1 MEEHKVVIL
10 GSGIAGMTAGIYLK
24 RGGLDVLVVED
35 NIPGG
40 VLNEIPSIEN
50 YPGYEE
56 ISGPDLAMNIY
67 NQLTKLGVKILN
79 KKITSIDLNNKIINN
94 NIKYEYLVIATG
106 RKSKMLSLEHE
117 KELLGKGI
125 STCALCDGFFY
136 KDKKVAVVGGGS
148 SSLTEALYLSKI
160 CKEVIIIHRRDKLTS
175 DKYLIDKVNSTKNI
189 KVLYNSNITKYNQNN
204 NKLTSVIINNK
215 DNLEVEGVFLAIG
228 STPNSEIFNVNKD
241 NNYIIVDSNYMTNID
256 KVYAI
261 GDVIKK
267 DYYQLSTAASDAVVA
282 ASNCF
287 LAKNPITNGGADC

>member
-106 RKSKMLSLEHE
+106 RKSRMLSLEHE

-160 CKEVIIIHRRDKLTS
+160 CKEVIIIHRRDKLTA

-189 KVLYNSNITKYNQNN
+189 KVLYNSNITKYKQNN
-204 NKLTSVIINNK
+204 NKLTSVTINNK
-215 DNLEVEGVFLAIG
+215 DILEVEGVFLAIG

-267 DYYQLSTAASDAVVA
+267 DYYQLSTASSDAVVA
-282 ASNCF
+282 ASNIIKREN
-287 LAKNPITNGGADC
+287 KNS

>member
-1 MEEHKVVIL
+1 MEEHKVAIL

-106 RKSKMLSLEHE
+106 RKSRMLSLEHE

-160 CKEVIIIHRRDKLTS
+160 CKEVIIIHRRDKLTA

-204 NKLTSVIINNK
+204 NKLTSVTINNK

-282 ASNCF
+282 ASNIIKREN
-287 LAKNPITNGGADC
+287 KNS

>member
-56 ISGPDLAMNIY
+56 IFGPDLAMNIY

-106 RKSKMLSLEHE
+106 RKSRMLSLKHE

-160 CKEVIIIHRRDKLTS
+160 CKEVIIIHRRDKLTA

-215 DNLEVEGVFLAIG
+215 DNLEVEGIFLAIG

-282 ASNCF
+282 ASNIIKREN
-287 LAKNPITNGGADC
+287 KNS

>member
-24 RGGLDVLVVED
+24 RGGLDVLVVEN

-106 RKSKMLSLEHE
+106 RKSRMLSLKHE

-160 CKEVIIIHRRDKLTS
+160 CKEVIIIHRRDKLTA

-241 NNYIIVDSNYMTNID
+241 NNYIIVDSNYMTNVD

-282 ASNCF
+282 ASNIIKREN
-287 LAKNPITNGGADC
+287 KNS

>member
-56 ISGPDLAMNIY
+56 ISGPDLAINIY

-106 RKSKMLSLEHE
+106 RKSRMLSLEHE

-175 DKYLIDKVNSTKNI
+175 DKYLIDKINSTKNI

-204 NKLTSVIINNK
+204 NKLTSVTINNK

-228 STPNSEIFNVNKD
+228 STPNSEIFNVNKE

-267 DYYQLSTAASDAVVA
+267 DYYQLSTASSDAVVA
-282 ASNCF
+282 ASNII
-287 LAKNPITNGGADC
+287 KRENNNS

>member
-1 MEEHKVVIL
+1 MEEHKVVML

-106 RKSKMLSLEHE
+106 RKSRMLSLKHE

-160 CKEVIIIHRRDKLTS
+160 CKEVIIIHRRDKLTA

-267 DYYQLSTAASDAVVA
+267 DYYQLSTASSDAVVA
-282 ASNCF
+282 ASNIIKREN
-287 LAKNPITNGGADC
+287 KNS

>member
-106 RKSKMLSLEHE
+106 RKSRMLSLEHE

-160 CKEVIIIHRRDKLTS
+160 CKEVTIIHRRDKLTS

-267 DYYQLSTAASDAVVA
+267 DYYQLSTAASDAIVA
-282 ASNCF
+282 ASNIIKREN
-287 LAKNPITNGGADC
+287 KNS

>member
-79 KKITSIDLNNKIINN
+79 KKITSIDLDNKIINN

-106 RKSKMLSLEHE
+106 RKSRMLSLEHE

-282 ASNCF
+282 ASNIIKREN
-287 LAKNPITNGGADC
+287 KNS

>member
-79 KKITSIDLNNKIINN
+79 KKITSIDLDNKIINN

-106 RKSKMLSLEHE
+106 RKSRMLSLEHE

-136 KDKKVAVVGGGS
+136 KDKVVAVVGGGS

-160 CKEVIIIHRRDKLTS
+160 CKEVIIIHRRDKMTA

-189 KVLYNSNITKYNQNN
+189 KVLYNSNVTKYNLSN
-204 NKLTSVIINNK
+204 NKLTSVTINNK

-267 DYYQLSTAASDAVVA
+267 DYYQLSTASSDAVVA
-282 ASNCF
+282 ASNII
-287 LAKNPITNGGADC
+287 KRENNNS

>member
-10 GSGIAGMTAGIYLK
+10 GSGMAGMTAGIYLK

-56 ISGPDLAMNIY
+56 ITGPDLAMNIY

-106 RKSKMLSLEHE
+106 RKSRMLSLEHE

-282 ASNCF
+282 ASNIIKREN
-287 LAKNPITNGGADC
+287 KNS

>member
-56 ISGPDLAMNIY
+56 ISGPDLAINIY

-106 RKSKMLSLEHE
+106 RKSRMLSLEHE

-160 CKEVIIIHRRDKLTS
+160 CKEVIIIHRRDKLTA

-267 DYYQLSTAASDAVVA
+267 DYYQLSTATSDAVVA
-282 ASNCF
+282 ASNIIKREN
-287 LAKNPITNGGADC
+287 KNS

>member
-24 RGGLDVLVVED
+24 RGGLDVIVVED

-106 RKSKMLSLEHE
+106 RKSRMLSLEHE

-261 GDVIKK
+261 
-267 DYYQLSTAASDAVVA
+267 VA
-282 ASNCF
+282 ASNIIKREN
-287 LAKNPITNGGADC
+287 KNS

>member
-106 RKSKMLSLEHE
+106 RKSRMLSLEHE

-160 CKEVIIIHRRDKLTS
+160 CKEVIIIHRRDKLTA

-204 NKLTSVIINNK
+204 NKLTSVTINNK

-282 ASNCF
+282 ASNIIKREN
-287 LAKNPITNGGADC
+287 KNSQNIYK

>member
-56 ISGPDLAMNIY
+56 ISGPNLAMNIY

-106 RKSKMLSLEHE
+106 RKSRMLSLEHE

-241 NNYIIVDSNYMTNID
+241 NNYIIVDSNYMTNVD

-282 ASNCF
+282 ASNIIKREN
-287 LAKNPITNGGADC
+287 KNS

>member
-10 GSGIAGMTAGIYLK
+10 GSGMAGMTAGIYLK

-267 DYYQLSTAASDAVVA
+267 DYYQLSTASSDAVVA
-282 ASNCF
+282 ASNIIKREN
-287 LAKNPITNGGADC
+287 KNS

>member
-24 RGGLDVLVVED
+24 RGGLDILVIED

-79 KKITSIDLNNKIINN
+79 KKITSIDLDNKIINN

-106 RKSKMLSLEHE
+106 RKNRMLSLEHE

-136 KDKKVAVVGGGS
+136 KDKVVAVVGGGS

-160 CKEVIIIHRRDKLTS
+160 CKEVIIIHRRDKMTA

-189 KVLYNSNITKYNQNN
+189 KVLYNSNVTKYNLSN
-204 NKLTSVIINNK
+204 NKLTSVTINNK

-267 DYYQLSTAASDAVVA
+267 DYYQLSTASSDAVVA
-282 ASNCF
+282 ASNII
-287 LAKNPITNGGADC
+287 KRENNNS

>member
-106 RKSKMLSLEHE
+106 RKSRMLSLEHE

-160 CKEVIIIHRRDKLTS
+160 CKEVIIIHRRDKLTA

-189 KVLYNSNITKYNQNN
+189 KVTFNSNVTSYNINED
-204 NKLTSVIINNK
+204 KLVSVTINNK
-215 DNLEVEGVFLAIG
+215 DIIKADGVFLSIG
-228 STPNSEIFNVNKD
+228 STPNSELFNVDKD
-241 NNYIIVDSNYMTNID
+241 NSYVLVDSNYMTNIED
-256 KVYAI
+256 VYAV

-267 DYYQLSTAASDAVVA
+267 KYYQLSTAASDAVVV
-282 ASNCF
+282 ASTIIDKEN
-287 LAKNPITNGGADC
+287 KV

>member
-106 RKSKMLSLEHE
+106 RKSRMLSLEHE

-160 CKEVIIIHRRDKLTS
+160 CKEVIIIHRRDKLTA

-215 DNLEVEGVFLAIG
+215 DNLEVEGIFLAIG

-282 ASNCF
+282 ASNIIKREN
-287 LAKNPITNGGADC
+287 KNS

>member
-24 RGGLDVLVVED
+24 RGGLDVIIVED

-106 RKSKMLSLEHE
+106 RKSRMLSLEHE

-160 CKEVIIIHRRDKLTS
+160 CKEVIIIHRRDKLTA

-204 NKLTSVIINNK
+204 NKLTSVTINNK

-282 ASNCF
+282 ASNIIKREN
-287 LAKNPITNGGADC
+287 KNL

>member
-106 RKSKMLSLEHE
+106 RKSRMLSLERE

-160 CKEVIIIHRRDKLTS
+160 CKEVIIIHRRDKLTA

-204 NKLTSVIINNK
+204 NKLTSVTINNK

-282 ASNCF
+282 ASNIIKREN
-287 LAKNPITNGGADC
+287 KNS

>member
-24 RGGLDVLVVED
+24 RGGLDVLVIED

-79 KKITSIDLNNKIINN
+79 KKITSIDLDNKIINN

-106 RKSKMLSLEHE
+106 RKSRMLSLEHE

-136 KDKKVAVVGGGS
+136 KDKVVAVVGGGS

-160 CKEVIIIHRRDKLTS
+160 C
-175 DKYLIDKVNSTKNI
+175 
-189 KVLYNSNITKYNQNN
+189 
-204 NKLTSVIINNK
+204 
-215 DNLEVEGVFLAIG
+215 
-228 STPNSEIFNVNKD
+228 
-241 NNYIIVDSNYMTNID
+241 
-256 KVYAI
+256 
-261 GDVIKK
+261 
-267 DYYQLSTAASDAVVA
+267 
-282 ASNCF
+282 
-287 LAKNPITNGGADC
+287 

>member
-215 DNLEVEGVFLAIG
+215 DNLEVEGVILAIG

-282 ASNCF
+282 ASNIIKREN
-287 LAKNPITNGGADC
+287 KNS

>member
-106 RKSKMLSLEHE
+106 RKSRMLSLKHE

-204 NKLTSVIINNK
+204 NKLTSVTINNK

-282 ASNCF
+282 ASNIIKREN
-287 LAKNPITNGGADC
+287 KNS

>member
-24 RGGLDVLVVED
+24 RGGLDVIIVED

-282 ASNCF
+282 ASNIIKREN
-287 LAKNPITNGGADC
+287 KNS

>member
-10 GSGIAGMTAGIYLK
+10 GSGMAGMTAGIYLK

-106 RKSKMLSLEHE
+106 RKSRMLSLEHE

-267 DYYQLSTAASDAVVA
+267 DYYQLSTASSDAVVA
-282 ASNCF
+282 ASNIIKREN
-287 LAKNPITNGGADC
+287 KNS

>member
-228 STPNSEIFNVNKD
+228 SIPNSEIFNVNKD

-267 DYYQLSTAASDAVVA
+267 DYYQLSTASSDAVVA
-282 ASNCF
+282 ASNIIKREN
-287 LAKNPITNGGADC
+287 KNS

>member
-79 KKITSIDLNNKIINN
+79 KKITSIDLDNKIINN

-106 RKSKMLSLEHE
+106 RKSRMLSLEHE

-175 DKYLIDKVNSTKNI
+175 DKYLIDKVKSTKNI

-267 DYYQLSTAASDAVVA
+267 DYYQLSTASSDAIVA
-282 ASNCF
+282 ASNIIKREN
-287 LAKNPITNGGADC
+287 KNS

>member
-24 RGGLDVLVVED
+24 RGGLDVIIVED

-106 RKSKMLSLEHE
+106 RKSRMLSLEHE

-267 DYYQLSTAASDAVVA
+267 DYYQLSTASSDAVVA
-282 ASNCF
+282 ASNIIKREN
-287 LAKNPITNGGADC
+287 KNS